1 MKRIFQNIINS
12 LKREF
17 IKEIKKETKHSYKKQ
32 NNKGRKHYKSQNQ
45 QRQQSNSQDMKFVD
59 AFNEI
64 EEVKLTHL
72 IDGDTARFKFSNNR
86 EYKARFLFVD
96 TPENTKTVEKYG
108 KEATDF
114 VRRQFANADKVEVEF
129 DKKRYDHYDRL
140 LVWVWISKD
149 NKRQLLQEL
158 LAANGYVEKFYDYG
172 TYKYESRVR
181 KSLNDKYNIFEQ
193 KNYDRHSK
201 KNY

>member
-32 NNKGRKHYKSQNQ
+32 NNKARKHYKSQNQ